1 MELLF
6 ENRNNY
12 DYFISFHRNAFKPE
26 QARGIETYIYTSTGE
41 NTKLLAQ
48 RIQSGLVGIGFANR
62 GVKTAN
68 FHVLRETK
76 APSVLIELGFIDNN
90 IDNNL
95 FDGKRKEIIEI
106 LTKAILSQLGIDYK
120 EESVSN
126 SSGGKTLYRVMAG
139 SFSVRE
145 NADKQ
150 VKRLKAAGF
159 DATIMVFNNLSKC

>member
-1 MELLF
+1 MC
-6 ENRNNY
+6 
-12 DYFISFHRNAFKPE
+12 
-26 QARGIETYIYTSTGE
+26 
-41 NTKLLAQ
+41 
-48 RIQSGLVGIGFANR
+48 IGFANR

-106 LTKAILSQLGIDYK
+106 LTKAILSQFGIDYK

-159 DATIMVFNNLSKC
+159 DATIIVFNNLSKC